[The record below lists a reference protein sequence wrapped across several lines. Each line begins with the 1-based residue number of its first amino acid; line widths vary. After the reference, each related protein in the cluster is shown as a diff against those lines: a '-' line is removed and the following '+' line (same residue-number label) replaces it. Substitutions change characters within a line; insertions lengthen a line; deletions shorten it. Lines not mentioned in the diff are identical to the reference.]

1 MKMQN
6 TGMQGSTPG
15 ASTVEKLTEQAT
27 ERLGRLSETAHETMG
42 RVSDIASQT
51 ASRLRDRSQQLLD
64 HPAVGNVRSYVRE
77 HPVAAIG
84 IAIAV
89 GLLISRLTSR
99 R

>member
-1 MKMQN
+1 MQN

-64 HPAVGNVRSYVRE
+64 HPAVGNARSYVRE

>member
-1 MKMQN
+1 MQTN
-6 TGMQGSTPG
+6 NMQGSTPG

-27 ERLGRLSETAHETMG
+27 ERLGRLSDTAQETIG
-42 RVSDIASQT
+42 RVTDMASDT
-51 ASRLRDRSQQLLD
+51 ASRLRERSQQLLD
-64 HPAVGNVRSYVRE
+64 HPAIGTARSYVRE